1 MNNLDFIVINENI
14 INIHQISNIIY
25 DETLC
30 KYVIIMKNNYTINIS
45 PDEYKDLYQHLN
57 RISNSFVIII

>member
-14 INIHQISNIIY
+14 INIRQISNIIY
-25 DETLC
+25 DESLC
-30 KYVIIMKNNYTINIS
+30 KYVIIMVNNNTITIS
-45 PDEYKDLYQHLN
+45 PDDYKNLYQYLN